1 MPLMAGDEHSLSGG
15 GVVRFIRW
23 TEHATFPMPEK
34 ADLLMPGDPP
44 VRGLYTRV
52 GGRPPRG
59 SRGED
64 LGPGSPVGEHFAYMM
79 TRERYADEFSAL
91 TQEFYWL
98 LMRRGSGGDERT
110 RIAVDEGFVP
120 TPLFRGP
127 DGWAVETFEDLE
139 AHLQRRVEAMN
150 VGIHENYQVTLES
163 PTYPRDRWI
172 EDLYDDTKH
181 EDMRP
186 TKWVRIS
193 DRALDALAELATS
206 QSAALRR
213 GTRAP
218 IELVKTWG
226 GLHEG
231 KAQGEIVQ
239 VTRMVDKSP
248 SAPVPVCRAMVPK
261 GTQLLLP
268 TSDDPSQQIGE
279 DGSVPIERVGNG
291 HAFRAFVML
300 TDAYLRR
307 PRDANGER
315 PSTFEVNIGAM
326 LESYGLDAKGSPR
339 THFTRAQKTLQE
351 LKVRS
356 VEVGPEERRERWVMT
371 GANGEEQWEPLLTK
385 YEKKILGRDGKEHTS
400 GAARFRLA
408 GAVLIALGDVSR
420 SVQIPRAS
428 LGKEPEKLLSLVG
441 LATVHRAH
449 MGRVF
454 NSPRKEYRLP
464 NARTLVEGCFRGS
477 VAAGNTVERQFDRL
491 RDLAEENGYGQIML
505 TPSGEVIVTPNEW
518 FLDVYASL
526 ADAKARHTKAHYAKK
541 AKRRAK

>member
-1 MPLMAGDEHSLSGG
+1 MYALASFHPPSPLMAGDEHSLSGG
-15 GVVRFIRW
+15 GVVRLMRW

-34 ADLLMPGDPP
+34 ADLFVPGDPP
-44 VRGLYTRV
+44 VRALYTRV
-52 GGRPPRG
+52 GKRAVRG

-64 LGPGSPVGEHFAYMM
+64 LGPGSPVGAHFAFMM
-79 TRERYADEFSAL
+79 TGERYADEFSAL
-91 TQEFYWL
+91 TQEFWWL
-98 LMRRGSGGDERT
+98 LMRRG
-110 RIAVDEGFVP
+110 
-120 TPLFRGP
+120 P
-127 DGWAVETFEDLE
+127 DGFAVETFEELE

-150 VGIHENYQVTLES
+150 RGIHEDRQVTLES

-172 EDLYDDTKH
+172 EDLYEDTH
-181 EDMRP
+181 SEGILP

-206 QSAALRR
+206 QSAALAR
-213 GTRAP
+213 GTRVP
-218 IELVKTWG
+218 VQWSKTWG

-239 VTRMVDKSP
+239 MTRLVEKSP

-261 GTQLLLP
+261 GTQLLLA
-268 TSDDPSQQIGE
+268 TSDHPDAQIGK

-291 HAFRAFVML
+291 HAFRTFVMF
-300 TDAYLRR
+300 TDAYLQR

-315 PSTFEVNIGAM
+315 PATFEVNIGAM
-326 LESYGLDAKGSPR
+326 LESYGLPAKGKVR
-339 THFTRAQKTLQE
+339 THFTEAQKTLQE
-351 LKVRS
+351 LMVRS

-408 GAVLIALGDVSR
+408 GAVIIALGDVSR
-420 SVQIPRAS
+420 SVQIPRES

-449 MGRVF
+449 MSRVF
-454 NSPRKEYRLP
+454 KSPRKEYRLP

-541 AKRRAK
+541 AKPRAK

>member
-1 MPLMAGDEHSLSGG
+1 MSTPITPAEREALWGLASFPPPMPLMAGDEHSLSGG

-44 VRGLYTRV
+44 VRGLYTRAGKLPV
-52 GGRPPRG
+52 RG

-64 LGPGSPVGEHFAYMM
+64 LGPGSPVGAHFAYMM
-79 TRERYADEFSAL
+79 TRERYADEFTAL
-91 TQEFYWL
+91 TQEFWWL
-98 LMRRGSGGDERT
+98 LMR
-110 RIAVDEGFVP
+110 
-120 TPLFRGP
+120 RGP

-150 VGIHENYQVTLES
+150 EGIHENYQVTLES

-206 QSAALRR
+206 QSAALRL

-218 IELVKTWG
+218 IEWVKTWG

-231 KAQGEIVQ
+231 KAKGEIVQ
-239 VTRMVDKSP
+239 GTRMVDKSP

-261 GTQLLLP
+261 GTQLLLA
-268 TSDDPSQQIGE
+268 TSDHPDAQIGK

-291 HAFRAFVML
+291 HAFRTFVML
-300 TDAYLRR
+300 TDAYLQR

-315 PSTFEVNIGAM
+315 PATFEVNIGAM
-326 LESYGLDAKGSPR
+326 LESYGLPAKGTVR
-339 THFTRAQKTLQE
+339 THFTEAQKTLQE
-351 LKVRS
+351 LMVRS

-385 YEKKILGRDGKEHTS
+385 YEKKIRGRDGKEHTS

-454 NSPRKEYRLP
+454 KSPRKEYRLP

-477 VAAGNTVERQFDRL
+477 VAAGSTVERQFDRL

>member
-1 MPLMAGDEHSLSGG
+1 MYALASFHPPSPLMAGDEQ
-15 GVVRFIRW
+15 VRLMRW
-23 TEHATFPMPEK
+23 TEHATVPMPEK
-34 ADLLMPGDPP
+34 ADLFVPGDPP
-44 VRGLYTRV
+44 MRALYTRV
-52 GGRPPRG
+52 GRRAVRG

-64 LGPGSPVGEHFAYMM
+64 LGPGSPVGAHFAFMM
-79 TRERYADEFSAL
+79 TGERYADEFSAL
-91 TQEFYWL
+91 TQEFWWL
-98 LMRRGSGGDERT
+98 LMRRG
-110 RIAVDEGFVP
+110 
-120 TPLFRGP
+120 P
-127 DGWAVETFEDLE
+127 DGFAVETFEELE

-150 VGIHENYQVTLES
+150 RGIHEDRQVTLES

-172 EDLYDDTKH
+172 EDLYEDTH
-181 EDMRP
+181 SEGILP

-206 QSAALRR
+206 QSAALAR
-213 GTRAP
+213 GTRVP
-218 IELVKTWG
+218 VQWSQTWG

-231 KAQGEIVQ
+231 KAQGKIVQ
-239 VTRMVDKSP
+239 MTRLVEKSP

-261 GTQLLLP
+261 GTQLLLA
-268 TSDDPSQQIGE
+268 TSDHPDAQIGK

-291 HAFRAFVML
+291 HAFRTFVMF
-300 TDAYLRR
+300 TDAYLQR

-315 PSTFEVNIGAM
+315 PATFEVNIGAM
-326 LESYGLDAKGSPR
+326 LESYGLPAKGKVR
-339 THFTRAQKTLQE
+339 THFTEAQKTLQE
-351 LKVRS
+351 LMVRS

-408 GAVLIALGDVSR
+408 GAVIIALGDVSR
-420 SVQIPRAS
+420 SVQIPRES

-449 MGRVF
+449 MSRVF
-454 NSPRKEYRLP
+454 KSPRKEYRLP

-541 AKRRAK
+541 AKPRAK